1 MKTFLYV
8 EETENALVNALIKR
22 RDIYLILIR
31 FSNCNFFSNKHIF
44 LTQDIPTF
52 IIDKSADFMQECVRL
67 DIFLKQICDKVD
79 VFYNDS
85 EFNQIYIQ
93 EVARQLHFPGA
104 LTRLQADIVRDKIQ
118 MKDFINRIGLSC
130 PKYAILNSYDD
141 ALKCATKWGYPF
153 IIKWRMGVSSI
164 EVYKIESSEQLEKL
178 SIDYTSQKYMAEQFQ
193 NEKIWCIDAIVRSG
207 KVIQNFY
214 TWLPFTNLDFAENK
228 KKFVQL
234 AVGYSQ
240 KSWRFD
246 PKNVTQTIVS
256 ELDLGSGYLHL
267 EVFVTK
273 NGNPSI
279 CEFAWR
285 TPGEHMLQNFTIL
298 YGESIEDYLINTLLG
313 ISVQSFPE
321 FAQCVADVF
330 LPITEGKIKKIS
342 SIEDLKITCDLQDGE
357 IFYKCGDVLMSRHK
371 YTDSTGWVQV
381 SDVNIDSILVKINQV
396 YSHYQLETE
405 VISDK

>member
-8 EETENALVNALIKR
+8 EETENALANALIKR

-31 FSNCNFFSNKHIF
+31 FSNCNSFSKKHIF
-44 LTQDIPTF
+44 MTKDIPTF
-52 IIDKSADFMQECVRL
+52 IIDKSAEFMKECVRL

-93 EVARQLHFPGA
+93 KVARQLHFPGA
-104 LTRLQADIVRDKIQ
+104 LTQLQADIVRDKFQ

-130 PKYAILNSYDD
+130 PKYEILNSYED
-141 ALKCATKWGYPF
+141 ALKCAKKWGYPF

-164 EVYKIESSEQLEKL
+164 EVYKIESGEQLEKL
-178 SIDYTSQKYMAEQFQ
+178 SFDYTSQKYMAEQFR
-193 NEKIWCIDAIVRSG
+193 NEKIWCIDAIVRSR

-240 KSWRFD
+240 KSWHFD
-246 PKNVTQTIVS
+246 PKEITQTIVS

-267 EVFVTK
+267 EVFVTE

-298 YGESIEDYLINTLLG
+298 YGENIEDYLINTLLG
-313 ISVQSFPE
+313 IPVQPLPE
-321 FAQCVADVF
+321 FTQCVADVF
-330 LPITEGKIKKIS
+330 LPMTEGKIRKIS
-342 SIEDLKITCDLQDGE
+342 SIEDLKVTCDLRDGE
-357 IFYKCGDVLMSRHK
+357 IFYKCGDVLKSRHK

-381 SDVNIDSILVKINQV
+381 SDANIDNILIKINQV
-396 YSHYQLETE
+396 YLHYQLETE
-405 VISDK
+405 VMSDK